1 MEQQLILE
9 EPDSQSEKH
18 WKEKVVALKS
28 ESGYS
33 EKWKW
38 LLWTMKVTSVKS
50 ESDFCEKEKVISVKN
65 RKSLFDLQT
74 SFLFKIIA
82 KFWEVK
88 INF

>member
-18 WKEKVVALKS
+18 WKEKVALKN

-38 LLWTMKVTSVKS
+38 LLWTVKVTSVKS

-65 RKSLFDLQT
+65 RKWWQT
-74 SFLFKIIA
+74 QLLEKQLILKKPDSWQKGE
-82 KFWEVK
+82 W
-88 INF
+88 

>member
-9 EPDSQSEKH
+9 KPDSQSEKH

-38 LLWTMKVTSVKS
+38 LLWKVKVRNT
-50 ESDFCEKEKVISVKN
+50 EKKK
-65 RKSLFDLQT
+65 
-74 SFLFKIIA
+74 
-82 KFWEVK
+82 
-88 INF
+88 